1 MTFIAIYFTAG
12 LVAYIWLYIRAKKG
26 VAPACSL
33 FMWDDIGLL
42 MNALLWPIMIP
53 FSLIDNSIQEKALK
67 EQENRKEP
75 QKIDLSL
82 EVGKL
87 GEALT
92 PQSPTGRALVDGREY
107 ETRSVLA
114 FIPKGTKV
122 RVVGYSMH
130 HLQIEPADQG
140 GVINSESLRSST

>member
-1 MTFIAIYFTAG
+1 MTFVALYFISG

-33 FMWDDIGLL
+33 FMWDDIGLV

-53 FSLIDNSIQEKALK
+53 FSLIDNTIQEKALK

-75 QKIDLSL
+75 HKIDLSL

-107 ETRSVLA
+107 EARSMLA
-114 FIPKGTKV
+114 FIPKGTKI
-122 RVVGYSMH
+122 RVVGHSMH
-130 HLQIEPADQG
+130 HLQIEPADPDG
-140 GVINSESLRSST
+140 IVNADKPRD